1 LKPKKKQNKTPKTPK
16 DLPDF
21 SVEDIINAPKQKA
34 IEASGC
40 PNCGSV
46 RYISKD
52 VVKVFRGQ
60 RMVVHHCHGCGQDF
74 YKEE

>member
-1 LKPKKKQNKTPKTPK
+1 LKQKKKQNKTPKQ
-16 DLPDF
+16 LPDF
-21 SVEDIINAPKQKA
+21 SIEDILNAPKPKP

-40 PNCGSV
+40 PHCGSV
-46 RYISKD
+46 NYISKN

>member
-1 LKPKKKQNKTPKTPK
+1 MKQKKKQNKAPKK
-16 DLPDF
+16 LPDF
-21 SVEDIINAPKQKA
+21 SIEDIINAPKPKA

-46 RYISKD
+46 SYISKNI
-52 VVKVFRGQ
+52 VKVFRGQ
-60 RMVVHHCHGCGQDF
+60 RMVVYHCHGCGQDF